1 MIDIK
6 LILENPREIEAKLAK
21 KGCVVNFD
29 PLIKLSER
37 RKELIQG
44 NVKVDNFADV
54 WFNKFKWFRDLDRFK
69 TGKCATCDDWKYCRG
84 DSLHTWDFEKNEP
97 KLCINHLLNGG

>member
-44 NVKVDNFADV
+44 NVRQDDFIDV
-54 WFNKFKWFRDLDRFK
+54 WENKFQWFRDLDK
-69 TGKCATCDDWKYCRG
+69 LKSKECENCEDWKYCRG
-84 DSLHTWDFEKNEP
+84 DSLHTWDFKNQKP
-97 KLCINHLLNGG
+97 KICYKKNLKEE

>member
-1 MIDIK
+1 MTKTEK
-6 LILENPREIEAKLAK
+6 LIKSKIIYFNELK
-21 KGCVVNFD
+21 KGCSSF
-29 PLIKLSER
+29 
-37 RKELIQG
+37 
-44 NVKVDNFADV
+44 
-54 WFNKFKWFRDLDRFK
+54 FNKLKEIPDPDRFK